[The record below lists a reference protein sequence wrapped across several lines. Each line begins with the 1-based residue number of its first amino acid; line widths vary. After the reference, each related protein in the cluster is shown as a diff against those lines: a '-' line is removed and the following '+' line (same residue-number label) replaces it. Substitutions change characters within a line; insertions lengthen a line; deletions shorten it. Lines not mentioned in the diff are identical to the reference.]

1 VDLTRQI
8 NSVPKNGGVAHSTQ
22 NSNRPNQSRHG
33 EEGFEFHKQML
44 EQAVASL
51 KAAGSPSVDKG
62 SRSTVGTLVPRTYAA
77 DLPPRA
83 TDNAGSLE
91 AEWETPAKGRRAI
104 RAFAALALFFT
115 GYGAALFTDLAAPEL
130 ITNLGVWAMEYSG
143 PLGGEGRQTDAL
155 VSRKSSSALDE
166 RATLRRDLKAALDE
180 ISIAKDKEAEW
191 MRIFAEDDTK
201 AVALSRDLEA
211 ARREITSYIA
221 AVGTMRSEVSEARN
235 ATATAEAKVQ
245 GLMLAIGLERDK
257 VNSLTRDLL
266 SVREE
271 LIARSASDTAA
282 RNEFLQERRTAEV
295 TENEWKR
302 RLDSVTQELDQLRNR
317 AATPTNSRQLP
328 ASVLPASELQVT
340 PQPDPAATWALS
352 SSGNR
357 DRAATPRLARP
368 LTGLAI
374 AAEGPATDEAT
385 LLARAEYFLGQADIA
400 GARRFLER
408 AFEKGSARAA
418 FVLAQTY
425 DAEFLQSLQT
435 VGVRADTDKAMQF
448 YEAAAAAGIEQ
459 AKERLQALN
468 SIERR

>member
-1 VDLTRQI
+1 
-8 NSVPKNGGVAHSTQ
+8 
-22 NSNRPNQSRHG
+22 
-33 EEGFEFHKQML
+33 ML

-51 KAAGSPSVDKG
+51 KAAASPFVDKA
-62 SRSTVGTLVPRTYAA
+62 SRSTVGTLVPRTCVA
-77 DLPPRA
+77 DLRPRP
-83 TDNAGSLE
+83 TGNAGNLK
-91 AEWETPAKGRRAI
+91 AEWERPAKGRRAI

-130 ITNLGVWAMEYSG
+130 ITNLGVWAIEYSG
-143 PLGGEGRQTDAL
+143 PLSGEGRQIDAL
-155 VSRKSSSALDE
+155 VSRKSSSAPDE
-166 RATLRRDLKAALDE
+166 LATLRRDLKAALE
-180 ISIAKDKEAEW
+180 KASIARDKEAEW
-191 MRIFAEDDTK
+191 MRIFVEADSNAD
-201 AVALSRDLEA
+201 ALSRDLEA
-211 ARREITSYIA
+211 ARKEITGYIA
-221 AVGTMRSEVSEARN
+221 AVGTMRSEVLEARD
-235 ATATAEAKVQ
+235 APATAEAKVQ
-245 GLMLAIGLERDK
+245 ELILAFGVERDK
-257 VNSLTRDLL
+257 VVSLTRDLL

-328 ASVLPASELQVT
+328 APVLPASELQVT
-340 PQPDPAATWALS
+340 SQPDPAATWALS
-352 SSGNR
+352 SSGDR

-368 LTGLAI
+368 LTGLAV

-385 LLARAEYFLGQADIA
+385 LLTRAEYFLGQADIA

-408 AFEKGSARAA
+408 ALAKGSARAA

-435 VGVRADTDKAMQF
+435 VGVRADTDKARQF
-448 YEAAAAAGIEQ
+448 YQAAAAVGIEQ